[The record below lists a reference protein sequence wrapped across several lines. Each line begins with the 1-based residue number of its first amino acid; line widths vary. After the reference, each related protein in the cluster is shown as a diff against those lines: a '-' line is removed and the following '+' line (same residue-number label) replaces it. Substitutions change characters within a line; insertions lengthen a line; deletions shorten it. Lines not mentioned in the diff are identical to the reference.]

1 MQGCDVL
8 ALFGNHFADDFAQ
21 ALDKMGWMI
30 IRQPK
35 TPGRPA
41 VEHEPAERQLPSVGK
56 QGLLFSE
63 EPKSEIVQLPD
74 SWFTLARRS
83 GRSSAR

>member
-1 MQGCDVL
+1 M
-8 ALFGNHFADDFAQ
+8 DDHPSAE
-21 ALDKMGWMI
+21 
-30 IRQPK
+30 

-83 GRSSAR
+83 GRLWPARREPSQAADLIRP